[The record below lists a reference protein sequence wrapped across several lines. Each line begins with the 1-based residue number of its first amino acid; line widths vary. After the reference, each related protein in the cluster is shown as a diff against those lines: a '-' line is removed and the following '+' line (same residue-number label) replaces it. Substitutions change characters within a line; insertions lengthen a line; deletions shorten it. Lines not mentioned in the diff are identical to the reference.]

1 MRRSSRM
8 GLPTDCRRASRAS
21 SLISDN
27 MLTTGLTAKAMKT
40 VDVLSAYAEEDESEV
55 ELENNA
61 DGTMTLQIP
70 SEVSNP
76 KLLVSEPSTPAK
88 KGKHGHG
95 HGHAHGG
102 AAHQAESEHADTTI
116 VDPQCQHGHSHE
128 KMLASII
135 ELPGSMASVAWMV
148 ILGDGLHNFTDGM
161 AIGVAFTAGIAGGIS
176 TSVAVFCHELP
187 HELGDFAVL
196 LKTGMKIKQ
205 ALFFNIVSSILCF
218 IGMIVGIGVGNI
230 ESASSWVFAL
240 TAGTFVYIAMVDM
253 LPELNSFQV
262 KPDQSRI
269 AQMFIQ
275 NSGLITGAGI
285 MLIIAL
291 FEKQLHHLVE

>member
-1 MRRSSRM
+1 
-8 GLPTDCRRASRAS
+8 
-21 SLISDN
+21 
-27 MLTTGLTAKAMKT
+27 MKT

-128 KMLASII
+128 VHFSFNNF
-135 ELPGSMASVAWMV
+135 SHSVV
-148 ILGDGLHNFTDGM
+148 ICFYETIFRFQH
-161 AIGVAFTAGIAGGIS
+161 
-176 TSVAVFCHELP
+176 
-187 HELGDFAVL
+187 
-196 LKTGMKIKQ
+196 IKHHKVIK
-205 ALFFNIVSSILCF
+205 N
-218 IGMIVGIGVGNI
+218 
-230 ESASSWVFAL
+230 
-240 TAGTFVYIAMVDM
+240 VD
-253 LPELNSFQV
+253 
-262 KPDQSRI
+262 
-269 AQMFIQ
+269 
-275 NSGLITGAGI
+275 
-285 MLIIAL
+285 
-291 FEKQLHHLVE
+291 